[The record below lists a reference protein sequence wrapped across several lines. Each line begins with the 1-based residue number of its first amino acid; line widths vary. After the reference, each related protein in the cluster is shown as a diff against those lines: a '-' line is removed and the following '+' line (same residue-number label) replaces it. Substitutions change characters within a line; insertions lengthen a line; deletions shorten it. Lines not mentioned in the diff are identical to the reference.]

1 MRRKLMM
8 RFMVVILALI
18 LASST
23 FATVV
28 SGITSNDLREIG
40 VSENSIKMANDIVE
54 SAIKKSK
61 VLSLEKKR
69 KELEVQK
76 LLIDNPEKNWE
87 GISSLLEEIGSIESE
102 MKKNKLK
109 SQIELKKYITDE
121 QYKNARELAI
131 KRYKEDASVNIKIK
145 SSNSQ

>member
-1 MRRKLMM
+1 MM

-102 MKKNKLK
+102 LKKNKLK

-145 SSNSQ
+145 SIV

>member
-1 MRRKLMM
+1 MM

>member
-1 MRRKLMM
+1 MM

-23 FATVV
+23 FASVV

-87 GISSLLEEIGSIESE
+87 GISSLLEEIGRIESE

-145 SSNSQ
+145 SNNSQ